1 MEFFRDTNI
10 DFLGKK
16 WYFLIF
22 SLIFS
27 VAGVLS
33 MAFWHGIPLGV
44 DFRGGTLVY
53 VKYAHTPDPSA
64 IHTEIER
71 AGLKNAR
78 VQRYGQPG
86 NNEVLIALDIQETS
100 EQALDKGK
108 TQIIQALESHAAAGQ
123 AGPQQLQFVD
133 RRELSFGEGPASP
146 RIGRRGQPALHRDSS
161 GIVDYRDKT
170 KSGVLGSIDEL
181 KSVADPAVVASLQ
194 ESFFVSDFGIRNVEI
209 VGPQVGQQLRKQA
222 ILATLYSLGGMLI
235 YLGFRFEWIYGVA
248 AVLTVFHD
256 TLITVGAFSLL
267 NWEISLTVIAAILT
281 LIGYSNND
289 TIVVFDRIRENI
301 KLLRREKLADIVNK
315 SINQTLSRT
324 ILTAGLTFLT
334 VLALFLFGGEVL
346 HGFSFALVIGI
357 LIGTYSSIA
366 IAAPILVAY
375 QDWRGGGAR
384 SRLPCHCGRAAAR
397 RSRRKKLRSE
407 SGPSGVK
414 SLTCPQR
421 QEFAEG
427 SSERAGAK
435 RMRSVSKFS

>member
-1 MEFFRDTNI
+1 MEFFRNTNI

-16 WYFLIF
+16 WYFLTF

-27 VAGVLS
+27 VAGLLS

-64 IHTEIER
+64 IHNEIER

-78 VQRYGQPG
+78 VQRYGQAG

-108 TQIIQALESHAAAGQ
+108 IQIIQALESHATPGKQDLNNSSSLTIANYLLEKDPLHLGSGSEANPRYTAIAQ
-123 AGPQQLQFVD
+123 A
-133 RRELSFGEGPASP
+133 
-146 RIGRRGQPALHRDSS
+146 
-161 GIVDYRDKT
+161 IVDYRDKT
-170 KSGVLGSIDEL
+170 KSGVLDSIDEL
-181 KSVADPAVVASLQ
+181 KNAELKSAADPAVVASLQ
-194 ESFFVSDFGIRNVEI
+194 DNFFVSDFGIRNVEI

-222 ILATLYSLGGMLI
+222 ILATLYSLAGMLV

-301 KLLRREKLADIVNK
+301 KLLRRDKLADIVNK

-375 QDWRGGGAR
+375 QEWRGERGKKPIAMA
-384 SRLPCHCGRAAAR
+384 SRPGSTSPAQP
-397 RSRRKKLRSE
+397 KEK
-407 SGPSGVK
+407 VK
-414 SLTCPQR
+414 
-421 QEFAEG
+421 
-427 SSERAGAK
+427 
-435 RMRSVSKFS
+435 V